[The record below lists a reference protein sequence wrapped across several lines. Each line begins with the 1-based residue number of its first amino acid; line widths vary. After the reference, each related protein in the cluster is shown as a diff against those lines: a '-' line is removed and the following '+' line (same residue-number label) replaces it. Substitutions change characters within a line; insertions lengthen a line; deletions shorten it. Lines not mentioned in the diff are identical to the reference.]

1 MNDPTCER
9 SQFALTSKYVRR
21 REKWWRRKMRID
33 FLSLGSPECFFHFSV
48 HGVSK
53 MCTVFCLVLVDME
66 NLFGVRLRKGFWERK
81 IKRVLC
87 SDGVMQFC
95 VYVKNTNHLL
105 GYLRVDILKERGGD
119 GDRRDIFWFGFINNV
134 SRILQQFC
142 PFFLLKLD

>member
-33 FLSLGSPECFFHFSV
+33 FLSLGSPECFFHFFGAWRFENV
-48 HGVSK
+48 Y
-53 MCTVFCLVLVDME
+53 TVFCLMLVDME
-66 NLFGVRLRKGFWERK
+66 NLFSVRLRKGFWERK

-95 VYVKNTNHLL
+95 VYVENTNHLL
-105 GYLRVDILKERGGD
+105 GYLRVEIFKERGGD

-134 SRILQQFC
+134 ARILS
-142 PFFLLKLD
+142 FFLA